1 MDECWPLIQEFVD
14 LFTSDNRTW
23 LCGEKLTWIDFYFFE
38 LVLFLDMLSGE
49 VVCSHYETL
58 GNFVNKF
65 KALEGFSAIWA
76 DDDKCMKWPWN
87 GDMASIGGRDS
98 QQ

>member
-14 LFTSDNRTW
+14 LLENKQWIT
-23 LCGEKLTWIDFYFFE
+23 GEKLTWLDFYFFE

-49 VVCSHYETL
+49 VVCSHYEIL
-58 GNFVNKF
+58 GNYVSRF
-65 KALEGFSAIWA
+65 KALDKFAACWE
-76 DDDKCMKWPWN
+76 DDAKTMKWPWN